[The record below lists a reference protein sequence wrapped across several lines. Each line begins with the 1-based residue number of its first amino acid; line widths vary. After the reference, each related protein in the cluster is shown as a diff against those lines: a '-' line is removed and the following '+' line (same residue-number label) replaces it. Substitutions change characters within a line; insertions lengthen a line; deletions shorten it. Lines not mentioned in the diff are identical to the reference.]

1 MPNRIATL
9 PSNPEP
15 LKDVD
20 RSEWDYQRRWKLTIS
35 SKTEACCRIAHE
47 VETRWP
53 VKANKPFKKALKVAW
68 DEVQTDKPEAVVL
81 CILKAQQVSL
91 PSSATVLPSPAAPA
105 AAGGGSPAPT
115 GGQPAA
121 AAAAEKG

>member
-35 SKTEACCRIAHE
+35 SKTEVYLSEKEKDYFVEQIANGKKIIRVGE
-47 VETRWP
+47 MILTNKFFCIVP
-53 VKANKPFKKALKVAW
+53 VGESYRRNESDGVYYYSKSQPLTPQEREKSLKALQRIRGELSKVLGF
-68 DEVQTDKPEAVVL
+68 K
-81 CILKAQQVSL
+81 
-91 PSSATVLPSPAAPA
+91 
-105 AAGGGSPAPT
+105 
-115 GGQPAA
+115 
-121 AAAAEKG
+121 